1 MNTASTFTRSTLTTL
16 VASALLL
23 AVSTTATLA
32 AEPMLSTGGYAT
44 QLQKMEMMKM
54 LDADGNHMVTM
65 AEADSYYN
73 SVFDALNK
81 DQDDTLDSKEW
92 AGPSKA
98 SKLDLA
104 TGGYS
109 RELRAMAMMK
119 MMDADKNHEVSRTE
133 FLDHH
138 RAVFVKMD
146 TSTDQQIDAQEWVA
160 KVFAGK

>member
-1 MNTASTFTRSTLTTL
+1 MHTPSTITRATLSTFI
-16 VASALLL
+16 ASALLL
-23 AVSTTATLA
+23 VATASPTWA

-44 QLQKMEMMKM
+44 QLQKMDMMKM
-54 LDADGNHMVTM
+54 LDGDGNHMVTM
-65 AEADSYYN
+65 AEADAYYN

-109 RELRAMAMMK
+109 RELRSMAMMK

-146 TSTDQQIDAQEWVA
+146 SSRDQQIDAQEWVA